1 MMSRTWLSIRRL
13 LLQLT
18 ADRKRFGVFCALLA
32 IGMLFWTRLIV
43 IQDMPRVAMADTVA
57 SETVGSENGTV
68 VESVPVRRIIPVAEG
83 PIRNPFQVNSSY
95 YPPVLKNDKRIDED
109 SKSALL
115 PADIVRSAL
124 VSHRL
129 EAVMG
134 SVAVVSG
141 QTCRVGTAVLDLT
154 GGGHRIE
161 LAEVRDRSVLIR
173 CGDVQHVLH
182 LD

>member
-1 MMSRTWLSIRRL
+1 MMSKLWMSIRRHS
-13 LLQLT
+13 LQLT
-18 ADRKRFGVFCALLA
+18 ADRKRFGIFCALLA

-43 IQDMPRVAMADTVA
+43 IQDMPRVAMAETGLLESIT
-57 SETVGSENGTV
+57 SEKNPS
-68 VESVPVRRIIPVAEG
+68 VEAIPIRRVIPVAEG
-83 PIRNPFQVNSSY
+83 PIRNPFQINPSY
-95 YPPVLKNDKRIDED
+95 YPPVINNEKSIDEE
-109 SKSALL
+109 SKSRLL
-115 PADIVRSAL
+115 PVDIVRSAL
-124 VSHRL
+124 STHRL

-141 QTCRVGTAVLDLT
+141 QTCRVGMAVQDLT
-154 GGGHRIE
+154 GGGHWIE

>member
-1 MMSRTWLSIRRL
+1 MMSRILLSMRRL
-13 LLQLT
+13 SLQLT
-18 ADRKRFGVFCALLA
+18 ADRKRFGIFCALLA
-32 IGMLFWTRLIV
+32 VGMLFWTRLIV
-43 IQDMPRVAMADTVA
+43 IQDMPRVAMAEPGVA
-57 SETVGSENGTV
+57 ENSMSENNPV
-68 VESVPVRRIIPVAEG
+68 VEPVPVRRVIPVAAG
-83 PIRNPFQVNSSY
+83 PIRNPFKIDSAY
-95 YPPVLKNDKRIDED
+95 YPPVINKNKSIDEE
-109 SKSALL
+109 SKSDVL
-115 PADIVRSAL
+115 PADIVRTAL
-124 VSHRL
+124 ISHRL

-141 QTCRVGTAVLDLT
+141 QTCQVGTTVQDLT